1 MGLVFTAR
9 RMRSDIDDQSRDRR
23 GQIPQHLW
31 SGVTFI
37 LEFIR
42 GIGAVLELPVPLV
55 GPAPPPIDSP
65 APPKGVEFEHL
76 GGRK

>member
-55 GPAPPPIDSP
+55 GPDPPIDSP